1 MTDSPTPRRHRGSR
15 RAPRRS
21 RGLVGPIVS
30 ALSVLVAIGPV
41 VWLMSRDTS
50 QVDDAKV
57 LNVSENTRVDGGSAA
72 TTAGSPSITVTKTLP
87 NGRTTIAVV
96 GPPAIGSAPTPSGP
110 ATGSPDTSGTPDDTP
125 SDAPTTP
132 GTPGTPGTLTT
143 STAPTA
149 GVTTVSVSP
158 TAPRSTRGQT
168 ARPKPTT
175 VSTTPTRTPTTTRST
190 EPTPSDTQ
198 DPPSGGG
205 TNAQEQQ
212 VLEYTNRIR
221 EQQGCR
227 PLRLD
232 SALVEA
238 AGKHASD
245 MVRRHYLDHTNPDG
259 EDPGDRMADAG
270 YRGSSWGENIA
281 AGYDS
286 AQKVVAAWM
295 QSDGH
300 RKNILNCRFTTI
312 GVGYDPGQVKSGYGP
327 GSWVQD
333 FGRS

>member
-50 QVDDAKV
+50 RVDDTAKV
-57 LNVSENTRVDGGSAA
+57 LNVSEESRVDGGSAVEG
-72 TTAGSPSITVTKTLP
+72 TTAGTPLITITKTLP
-87 NGRTTIAVV
+87 NGRTTTAVL
-96 GPPAIGSAPTPSGP
+96 GTPALGGAANSTTTGTPTI
-110 ATGSPDTSGTPDDTP
+110 SGTPSDTP
-125 SDAPTTP
+125 GNALSTP
-132 GTPGTPGTLTT
+132 
-143 STAPTA
+143 TAPTV
-149 GVTTVSVSP
+149 GVTTVTVRP
-158 TAPRSTRGQT
+158 TTPRSTETKTGRPRPTKT
-168 ARPKPTT
+168 ATT
-175 VSTTPTRTPTTTRST
+175 TGTPTKTRST
-190 EPTPSDTQ
+190 SPTPSDTPE
-198 DPPSGGG
+198 PPTSGGG
-205 TNAQEQQ
+205 TNTQERQ
-212 VLEYTNRIR
+212 VLDYTNQIR
-221 EQQGCR
+221 QQQGCG

-238 AGKHASD
+238 AGEHASD
-245 MVRRHYLDHTNPDG
+245 MVRRHYMDHTNPDG
-259 EDPGDRMADAG
+259 QDPGDRMAAAG

-300 RKNILNCRFTTI
+300 RKNILNCRFTSI
-312 GVGYDPGQVKSGYGP
+312 GIGYDPGRVRSDWGP

>member
-21 RGLVGPIVS
+21 RGLVAPVVS

-41 VWLMSRDTS
+41 VWLMSRDTT
-50 QVDDAKV
+50 QADATDV
-57 LNVSENTRVDGGSAA
+57 QYVSENTRVDGRSVEG
-72 TTAGSPSITVTKTLP
+72 TTAGTPLITITKTLP
-87 NGRTTIAVV
+87 NGRTTTAVL
-96 GPPAIGSAPTPSGP
+96 
-110 ATGSPDTSGTPDDTP
+110 GTPAFGAAASSTPASPGASSDTP
-125 SDAPTTP
+125 SNVLTTP
-132 GTPGTPGTLTT
+132 
-143 STAPTA
+143 TAPTV
-149 GVTTVSVSP
+149 GVTTVTVPP
-158 TAPRSTRGQT
+158 TASRRTPTTTG
-168 ARPKPTT
+168 KPTKT
-175 VSTTPTRTPTTTRST
+175 ASTTPTRTPTRTPTKTRTTD
-190 EPTPSDTQ
+190 PTPSETTQ
-198 DPPSGGG
+198 PPTGGGG
-205 TNAQEQQ
+205 TNTQERQ
-212 VLEYTNRIR
+212 VLEYTNQIR
-221 EQQGCR
+221 EQQGCG

-245 MVRRHYLDHTNPDG
+245 MVRRHYMDHTNPDG
-259 EDPGDRMADAG
+259 QDPGDRMAAAG
-270 YRGSSWGENIA
+270 YRGSGWGENIA

-312 GVGYDPGQVKSGYGP
+312 GVGYDPGQVRSDWGP

>member
-21 RGLVGPIVS
+21 RGLVGPVVS
-30 ALSVLVAIGPV
+30 ALSVLLAIGPV
-41 VWLMSRDTS
+41 VWLMSHDNSRT
-50 QVDDAKV
+50 DDAAKV
-57 LNVSENTRVDGGSAA
+57 LNVSEDTRVDGGSGDG
-72 TTAGSPSITVTKTLP
+72 TKAGTPLITVTKTLP
-87 NGRTTIAVV
+87 NGRTTTSVV
-96 GPPAIGSAPTPSGP
+96 GTPALGPGATSSSTSATPT
-110 ATGSPDTSGTPDDTP
+110 SPGTP
-125 SDAPTTP
+125 SDTPTDVLTTP
-132 GTPGTPGTLTT
+132 T
-143 STAPTA
+143 SPTV
-149 GVTTVSVSP
+149 GVTTVTVPPTSP
-158 TAPRSTRGQT
+158 GSTRTTSGGG
-168 ARPKPTT
+168 RPKPSYPTKT
-175 VSTTPTRTPTTTRST
+175 ASTTPTKTRTT
-190 EPTPSDTQ
+190 EPTDTPPP
-198 DPPSGGG
+198 PPSGGG
-205 TNAQEQQ
+205 TSTQERQ
-212 VLEYTNRIR
+212 VLDYTNQIR
-221 EQQGCR
+221 QQQGCG

-245 MVRRHYLDHTNPDG
+245 MVRRHYMDHTNPDG
-259 EDPGDRMADAG
+259 QDPGDRMAAAG

-281 AGYDS
+281 AGYDT

-312 GVGYDPGQVKSGYGP
+312 GIGYDPGQVKSNYGP

>member
-1 MTDSPTPRRHRGSR
+1 MTDSPSPRRHRGSR
-15 RAPRRS
+15 RARRRS
-21 RGLVGPIVS
+21 RGLVAPVVS

-50 QVDDAKV
+50 RADDAAKV
-57 LNVSENTRVDGGSAA
+57 LNVSEDTRVDGGSAVEG
-72 TTAGSPSITVTKTLP
+72 TTAGTPLITITKTLP
-87 NGRTTIAVV
+87 DGGTTTAVV
-96 GPPAIGSAPTPSGP
+96 GTPARGA
-110 ATGSPDTSGTPDDTP
+110 ATSTSTSGTPTSSDTP
-125 SDAPTTP
+125 SDTPASVFTTP
-132 GTPGTPGTLTT
+132 ATPTV
-143 STAPTA
+143 
-149 GVTTVSVSP
+149 GVTTVTVRP
-158 TAPRSTRGQT
+158 TAPHSPRSTRGAT
-168 ARPKPTT
+168 GRPKP
-175 VSTTPTRTPTTTRST
+175 STPTGRPSPTKTRTSDPTPTDTS
-190 EPTPSDTQ
+190 EPPTG
-198 DPPSGGG
+198 GGG
-205 TNAQEQQ
+205 TNTQERQ
-212 VLEYTNRIR
+212 VLEYTNQIR
-221 EQQGCR
+221 QQQGCG

-238 AGKHASD
+238 AGAHASD
-245 MVRRHYLDHTNPDG
+245 MVRRHYLDHTSPDG
-259 EDPGDRMADAG
+259 RDPGDRMKAAG

-312 GVGYDPGQVKSGYGP
+312 GIGYDGGRVRSDYGP

>member
-41 VWLMSRDTS
+41 VWLMSRDTTR
-50 QVDDAKV
+50 VDDSAKV
-57 LNVSENTRVDGGSAA
+57 LNVSEERRVDGGSTAEG
-72 TTAGSPSITVTKTLP
+72 TTAGTPLITITKTLP
-87 NGRTTIAVV
+87 DGRTATAVV
-96 GPPAIGSAPTPSGP
+96 GTPALGAA
-110 ATGSPDTSGTPDDTP
+110 ATSTTSGTPASSGTP
-125 SDAPTTP
+125 SDTPGSALTTP
-132 GTPGTPGTLTT
+132 
-143 STAPTA
+143 TAPTV
-149 GVTTVSVSP
+149 GVTTVTVRP
-158 TAPRSTRGQT
+158 TAPRSTEGQT
-168 ARPKPTT
+168 GRPKPTRT
-175 VSTTPTRTPTTTRST
+175 AGTTTATPTKTRST
-190 EPTPSDTQ
+190 SPTPSDTPQ
-198 DPPSGGG
+198 PPTSGSG
-205 TNAQEQQ
+205 TNTQERQ
-212 VLEYTNRIR
+212 VLEYTNQIR
-221 EQQGCR
+221 EQQGCG

-245 MVRRHYLDHTNPDG
+245 MVRRHYMDHTNPDG
-259 EDPGDRMADAG
+259 HDPGDRMAAAG
-270 YRGSSWGENIA
+270 YRGTSWGENIA

-312 GVGYDPGQVKSGYGP
+312 GIGYDSGRVKSDYGP